1 MGTGGE
7 VVVVNRL
14 EAIVMERVLTARGGD
29 HITSRRNDR
38 KYIKLIILFFL
49 FGLKHEPVTN
59 LILLFHTTYYNN
71 M

>member
-38 KYIKLIILFFL
+38 KY
-49 FGLKHEPVTN
+49 
-59 LILLFHTTYYNN
+59 LLLHYFYLA
-71 M
+71 